1 MRIALFVGEDVMAA
15 MIGDPRD
22 DRALESHTNG
32 NRKGD
37 SQSTVGFEGPVGE
50 VAMEASGHA
59 EAAQ

>member
-22 DRALESHTNG
+22 DRALESHANG

-37 SQSTVGFEGPVGE
+37 PQSTVGF
-50 VAMEASGHA
+50 
-59 EAAQ
+59 